1 MRTDEE
7 FRAEV
12 YRRGN
17 LRIQKERARYKKIK
31 VSISLCAALFCCI
44 LSVWIVGPILSINN
58 STPEGM
64 HYNDIDVTPEN
75 VVEEDGVSNEDD
87 FIEEELEEIVH
98 ETITVSIS
106 KNDGTEKCYKDI
118 YDVMKINY
126 FKDVIYEIEKQG
138 YYDEIQTN
146 PENGTILENET
157 NPENLTDKRNVYTFI
172 LKENDGAHK
181 KYMLKGNIL
190 YVLETNKE
198 YKLSSNEKE
207 KILRIIE

>member
-31 VSISLCAALFCCI
+31 VSISLCAALFCCV
-44 LSVWIVGPILSINN
+44 LSVWIVGPMLSIND

-87 FIEEELEEIVH
+87 FIEEGLEGIVH

-106 KNDGTEKCYKDI
+106 KNDGTEECFKDI
-118 YDVMKINY
+118 YDATKINY
-126 FKDVIYEIEKQG
+126 FKDVIYEIEKQE
-138 YYDEIQTN
+138 YYNEIQTN
-146 PENGTILENET
+146 QENET
-157 NPENLTDKRNVYTFI
+157 FLETGTNQENMTEDKKLYTFI
-172 LKENDGAHK
+172 VKGRDGEDT
-181 KYMLKGNIL
+181 KYILKGNIL
-190 YVLETNKE
+190 YVSGSNKE
-198 YKLSSNEKE
+198 YKLNESEKE
-207 KILRIIE
+207 KILSIVE

>member
-31 VSISLCAALFCCI
+31 VSISLCAALFCCV
-44 LSVWIVGPILSINN
+44 LSVWIVGPMLSIND

-75 VVEEDGVSNEDD
+75 VVEEDGISNEDD
-87 FIEEELEEIVH
+87 FIEEGLEGIVH

-106 KNDGTEKCYKDI
+106 KNDGTEECSKDI

-126 FKDVIYEIEKQG
+126 FKDVIYEIEKQE
-138 YYDEIQTN
+138 YYDEILTN
-146 PENGTILENET
+146 QENGTILETET
-157 NPENLTDKRNVYTFI
+157 NQENITEDIMVYTFI
-172 LKENDGAHK
+172 AKGNDGADT
-181 KYMLKGNIL
+181 KYILKGNIL

-198 YKLSSNEKE
+198 YKLNQIEKE
-207 KILRIIE
+207 KILSIIE